1 MYIYVKKKAAKPHP
15 VPQISIGGVWV
26 ESEKNTGMT
35 SKNKYK
41 CNEKSKPRT
50 SQNRKTECTS
60 GLQMS
65 KESTS
70 D

>member
-1 MYIYVKKKAAKPHP
+1 MYIYVKKKAAKPHLA
-15 VPQISIGGVWV
+15 PQMSIGGVWV
-26 ESEKNTGMT
+26 ESEENTGMT

-41 CNEKSKPRT
+41 SNEKAKLRT
-50 SQNRKTECTS
+50 CQNRKTECTS